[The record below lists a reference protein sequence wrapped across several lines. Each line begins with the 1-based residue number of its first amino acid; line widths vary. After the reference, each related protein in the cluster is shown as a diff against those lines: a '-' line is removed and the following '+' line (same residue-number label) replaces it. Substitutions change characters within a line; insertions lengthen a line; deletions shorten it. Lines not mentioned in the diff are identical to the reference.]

1 MGLDATPVEVE
12 VDIGAG
18 LPQFLIVGLP
28 DKAIEEAKE
37 RVRSAIK
44 NSSAKIPEGRITCN
58 LAPAD
63 LPKAGPLYDLPIAV
77 GILAALEQIK
87 IPNKNSL
94 FIGELSLDGR
104 LRRVNGILPI
114 MIMAKSKGFKE
125 IYIPSENSK
134 EGLLV
139 SGLDIIPVQNLK
151 DLIFYFRG
159 EKKIKKIKTEDTTDF
174 FDQKELPSE
183 NDLAYVKGQEQAK
196 RALEISAA
204 GAHNLI
210 FIGPPGSGKTLLARS
225 LPSILPKM
233 SLEEALEVTKIYS
246 VAGLITPE
254 SPLIYLRPF
263 RTPHHTSSNI
273 ALVGGG
279 TYPRPGEITLAH
291 RGVLFMDELPEFGRS
306 VLEALRQ
313 PLEDRIVTIS
323 RAAGSLQFPAHFSLV
338 AAMNPCPCGF
348 LNDPIKQ
355 CICTPTQILRYQKK
369 ISGPLLDRIDL
380 HVEVPR
386 VKYEKLADEK
396 VAEGSDIVRARVE
409 EAREI
414 QSKRFIDSS
423 RADSPSTSSRESRG
437 QKIRTNSEMKIL
449 DLKKHCQLD
458 DESRLLLKS
467 AVDQMHLSA
476 RSFHRILK
484 LARTIA
490 DLELSEKIKS
500 SHIAESLQYRPKEYI
515 G

>member
-1 MGLDATPVEVE
+1 MSISKINSAAVVGLDATEVEVE

-44 NSSAKIPEGRITCN
+44 NSNAKMPEHRITCN

-77 GILAALEQIK
+77 GILVASEQIK
-87 IPNKNSL
+87 LSKKKSL

-104 LRRVNGILPI
+104 LRRINGILPI
-114 MIMAKSKGFKE
+114 MIMAKKKGYQE
-125 IYIPSENSK
+125 IYMPKENASEGSLV
-134 EGLLV
+134 EGLE
-139 SGLDIIPVQNLK
+139 IIPIDNLK
-151 DLIFYFRG
+151 DLIFYLRG
-159 EKKIKKIKTEDTTDF
+159 EKKIKKIKTEII
-174 FDQKELPSE
+174 SE
-183 NDLAYVKGQEQAK
+183 MFGAKSQEPETDLAYVKGQEQAK
-196 RALEISAA
+196 RALEIAAA
-204 GAHNLI
+204 GAHNLVM
-210 FIGPPGSGKTLLARS
+210 IGPPGSGKTLLARA
-225 LPSILPKM
+225 LPSILPTM
-233 SLEEALEVTKIYS
+233 SLDESLEVTKIYS
-246 VAGLITPE
+246 VAGLLSSD
-254 SPLIYLRPF
+254 SPLVSARPF

-291 RGVLFMDELPEFGRS
+291 KGVLFLDELAEFGRQ
-306 VLEALRQ
+306 VLEAMRQ

-348 LNDPIKQ
+348 LTDPIKQ
-355 CICTPTQILRYQKK
+355 CICTPTQVIRYQKK

-386 VKYEKLADEK
+386 VKYEKLASEK
-396 VAEGSDIVRARVE
+396 VAESSSVVRSRVE
-409 EAREI
+409 TAREI
-414 QSKRFIDSS
+414 QKQRYKKD
-423 RADSPSTSSRESRG
+423 
-437 QKIRTNSEMKIL
+437 KVNTNSEMKL
-449 DLKKHCQLD
+449 TDLKKHCQID
-458 DESRLLLKS
+458 DQSKVLLKN
-467 AVDQMHLSA
+467 AVNQLHLSA
-476 RSFHRILK
+476 RAFHRILK

-490 DLELSEKIKS
+490 DLEKAKDINS
-500 SHIAESLQYRPKEYI
+500 SHIAEALQYRPKEYTV
-515 G
+515 